1 MSKNLIVLAKQV
13 PDTKNVT
20 TKAMKSDG
28 TVNRAALPAVY
39 NPEDLN
45 ALEMALDAK
54 ERFGYCVTVITM
66 GPPRAADILREALYR
81 GVDRTIL
88 ITDRAFAGADTLAT
102 SYVLALAIKKIG
114 DFDLILAG
122 RQAID
127 GDTAQIGPQVSEKIG
142 INQITYTT
150 EIVDIISGNIT
161 LSRTL
166 GRTSELLET
175 RFPLLI
181 TVPAGVN
188 QPRTFGAKW
197 FMKYKKA
204 KTIHEIESSIKARIK
219 TGDLKAEEQ
228 DSKIKELLDT
238 YSEKKLLIETW
249 SANDLNADV
258 KAIGLRGSPT
268 KVKKVQSIVL
278 TAAETKNIEA
288 TKAGIH
294 NLFHELIEDHTFG

>member
-1 MSKNLIVLAKQV
+1 MLKNIIVLAKQV
-13 PDTKNVT
+13 PDTKNVST
-20 TKAMKSDG
+20 EAMKADG
-28 TVNRAALPAVY
+28 TVNRAALPAVF

-45 ALEMALDAK
+45 ALEMALDVK
-54 ERFGYCVTVITM
+54 ERFGHNVTVMTM

-114 DFDLILAG
+114 NFDLILAG

-150 EIVDIISGNIT
+150 EIVNIRSGIIT

-166 GRTSELLET
+166 GRISELLKT
-175 RFPLLI
+175 KLPLLI
-181 TVPAGVN
+181 TVPAEAN

-197 FMKYKKA
+197 FIKYKKA
-204 KTIHEIESSIKARIK
+204 KTVRELESSVKARIK
-219 TGDLKAEEQ
+219 TGELKTEEQ
-228 DSKIKELLDT
+228 DSKIKEILEI
-238 YSEKKLLIETW
+238 YREKKLLIETW

-258 KAIGLRGSPT
+258 DAIGLRGSPT
-268 KVKKVQSIVL
+268 KVKKVKSIVL
-278 TAAETKNIEA
+278 TAAETKTIEA
-288 TKAGIH
+288 TEAGIN